1 VILQDPTA
9 TAHLS
14 ALRALLAVAR
24 PGAQY
29 PDGRSLSERLRF
41 LPIPL
46 EIDPRSGLPALKALS
61 QVDADRALAPEF
73 LEKHAAAL
81 PDRAPRYRALAEA
94 SLESLH
100 RVQVR
105 LIHRDRD
112 ASRVQIVRDLLDPAS
127 GCLVRFTVVALQR
140 GEGQVAFV
148 RGDLSRPTPQ
158 LTHAVEEA
166 ASGDAEMALLALAK
180 LPGLIPEDVIRG
192 QLGPF
197 CTAQVPGPSLLAPVL
212 ACAPE
217 GAVLHLALE
226 RAGSTVPEDRCL
238 DPLASL
244 YRDALQDEARARVEA
259 RRAELG
265 YRVVKERRLVC
276 SPELEAPLKI
286 ALSAAGARLVVRSR

>member
-1 VILQDPTA
+1 VTLTEPA
-9 TAHLS
+9 ASAHLT
-14 ALRALLAVAR
+14 ALQALLAVAR

-41 LPIPL
+41 LSTPL
-46 EIDPRSGLPALKALS
+46 EIDPRSGLPALRALS

-73 LEKHAAAL
+73 LHKHAAAL
-81 PDRAPRYRALAEA
+81 PDRVPRYRALAQA
-94 SLESLH
+94 SLEPLH
-100 RVQVR
+100 QVQVR
-105 LIHRDRD
+105 LMHRDRN
-112 ASRVQIVRDLLDPAS
+112 ASRVQILRDLVDPAS

-140 GEGQVAFV
+140 GEGQVSFT
-148 RGDLSRPTPQ
+148 RGDLSRASPR
-158 LTHAVEEA
+158 LTAAVEEA

-180 LPGLIPEDVIRG
+180 LPGLTPEDVVRG

-197 CTAQVPGPSLLAPVL
+197 CTARSPGPSLLAPVL

-226 RAGSTVPEDRCL
+226 RAGVSVPQDRCL

-244 YRDALQDEARARVEA
+244 YRDALQGEARARVEA

-276 SPELEAPLKI
+276 TPELEAPLR
-286 ALSAAGARLVVRSR
+286 ASLSAAGARLVVRCR